1 MKLNKIEEGSKISK
15 HQESAI
21 NNIETLCESRE
32 KVLKLF
38 DDCSRIAFEAKY
50 ETKYGSLK
58 ILTPK
63 QILQRLPIALAQ
75 VKVGNTSEN
84 LSGKSYIL
92 CIKNKKLTKK
102 YKQYNEF
109 NKGMKMNTKMN
120 AVFMNLENSKTSD
133 PHRLSLNLR
142 DNIDLRQK
150 NKYIALSNLS
160 IYYISKNFKKSYKN
174 NPLKICCNNNVVMLI
189 IIVINKIQE
198 CCTH

>member
-21 NNIETLCESRE
+21 NNIETLCESRG

-38 DDCSRIAFEAKY
+38 DDCSRIASEAKY

-92 CIKNKKLTKK
+92 CIKNNKLTKK

-133 PHRLSLNLR
+133 PHRLSLDLR

>member
-1 MKLNKIEEGSKISK
+1 MKKEVKYQAPRST
-15 HQESAI
+15 I
-21 NNIETLCESRE
+21 NNIEALCKSRE

-38 DDCSRIAFEAKY
+38 DDYSRIASEAKY
-50 ETKYGSLK
+50 KTKYRVLK

-75 VKVGNTSEN
+75 VKAGNTSEN

-92 CIKNKKLTKK
+92 CIKNKKLLKK

-120 AVFMNLENSKTSD
+120 SVFMNLENSKTSD

-142 DNIDLRQK
+142 DNIDLRRK

-174 NPLKICCNNNVVMLI
+174 NTFKICSNNNVVMLI
-189 IIVINKIQE
+189 IIVINKIE
-198 CCTH
+198 ESCTH

>member
-15 HQESAI
+15 HQKSAI
-21 NNIETLCESRE
+21 NIIETLCESRE

-38 DDCSRIAFEAKY
+38 DDYSRIASEAKY
-50 ETKYGSLK
+50 KTKYGGLK

-75 VKVGNTSEN
+75 VKEGNTSEN

-92 CIKNKKLTKK
+92 CIKNKKLLKK

-142 DNIDLRQK
+142 DNIDLRRK
-150 NKYIALSNLS
+150 NKYIGLSNLS

-174 NPLKICCNNNVVMLI
+174 NTFKICCNNNVEMLI